1 MNLHY
6 LYNKFTKELFDRYP
20 IRVFKTNDFTNEPPY
35 YLIDR
40 VDSRKYNASMGN
52 ILFSDQEPIYP
63 DLIPWLRRRDGYHSE
78 WLELSSGPLT
88 NNLIFVSE
96 ISKEVEDMRLAVHG
110 RYEKVVYYF
119 YHALAC
125 LDNYREY
132 WKQDIEVPDQHK
144 YLFICYQNVL
154 NSFRWH
160 RIRFQQR
167 LLETGLIDQGLVS
180 YFPPERSKL
189 EEIIKWS
196 TARHH
201 STDAEAQALE
211 AIDALGKSFQ
221 IDTDSPNGSM
231 STYIDI
237 KSCQSALIHVVSET
251 CFYNGK
257 LHLTE
262 KIFKPIVAKQPF
274 LLLASKG
281 NLAYFKSYGFKT
293 FSDFWD
299 ESYDDIEDDNERV
312 EAVVNILQKLSELSY
327 EQQCELRKATQEI
340 VEYNWYHFYY
350 DLKGIVVDELTN
362 NLKTVTRSGVWQNIK
377 TQDIDRFNYILKF

>member
-6 LYNKFTKELFDRYP
+6 LYNKFAKELFDQYP
-20 IRVFKTNDFTNEPPY
+20 VRVFKTNDFTNEPPY

-40 VDSRKYNASMGN
+40 VDPKKYNAYMGN

-63 DLIPWLRRRDGYHSE
+63 DLVPWLRQRDGYHSE
-78 WLELSSGPLT
+78 WLELSSGPMT
-88 NNLIFVSE
+88 NNLLFVSE
-96 ISKEVEDMRLAVHG
+96 KSKEVEDMRSTVHG
-110 RYEKVVYYF
+110 CYEKVVYYF

-132 WKQDIEVPDQHK
+132 WKQDIVVPDQHR

-167 LLETGLIDQGLVS
+167 LLESGLIDQGLVS
-180 YFPPERSKL
+180 YFPPERARL
-189 EEIIKWS
+189 EEIIKLS
-196 TARHH
+196 TMRHH

-211 AIDALGKSFQ
+211 VIDALGKPYQ
-221 IDTDSPNGSM
+221 IDTDSPTGNM

-237 KSCQSALIHVVSET
+237 ESCQSALIHVVSET

-274 LLLASKG
+274 LLLAAKG

-299 ESYDDIEDDNERV
+299 ESYDDIEDDNKRV
-312 EAVVNILQKLSELSY
+312 DAVFNILHKLSQLSY
-327 EQQCELRKATQEI
+327 EQQCELRKATKEI
-340 VEYNWYHFYY
+340 VEHNWYHFYY
-350 DLKGIVVDELTN
+350 ELKGIVVDELTD
-362 NLKTVTRSGVWQNIK
+362 NLKTVTRAGVWQNIK
-377 TQDIDRFNYILKF
+377 TQDIDRLNYILKF